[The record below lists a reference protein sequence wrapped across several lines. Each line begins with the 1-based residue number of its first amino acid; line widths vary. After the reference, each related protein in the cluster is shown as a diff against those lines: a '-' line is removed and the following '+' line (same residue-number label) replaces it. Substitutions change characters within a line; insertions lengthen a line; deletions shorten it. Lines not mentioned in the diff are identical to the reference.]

1 MLQARRAQLQRTEAL
16 NGAASGA
23 DIEQA
28 CCLDLATRGFLRR
41 AMATQQ
47 TSARAFHR
55 LLRVARTIADL
66 DGEANVGENQV
77 AEALQFRRSVWEA

>member
-1 MLQARRAQLQRTEAL
+1 
-16 NGAASGA
+16 
-23 DIEQA
+23 
-28 CCLDLATRGFLRR
+28 
-41 AMATQQ
+41 MATQQ